1 MRVQRDK
8 KIKINGVFGIATN
21 DADYQARVYNDR
33 KIIWMCPYY
42 LKWRNMLQRCYSPTE
57 QKRNPTYIGCT
68 VCEEWLLFS
77 NFRSWMETQD
87 WEGKDLDKDILFI
100 GNKVYS
106 PEACVFIHE
115 RVNSF
120 TLDRVF
126 DSGDHPLGVRLDR
139 ASGRFVARCSNPFTL
154 RREHL
159 GYFNCSNE
167 AHQAWKR
174 RKNELAIQLA
184 DSSYVDDIRVA
195 NALKVR
201 YNT

>member
-1 MRVQRDK
+1 MRAPRDK

-120 TLDRVF
+120 TLDRVL

-139 ASGRFVARCSNPFTL
+139 ASGRFVARCNNPFTL

-159 GYFNCSNE
+159 GYFNCANE